1 MTGSENVIEQDTNHS
16 GMASQHRNKVIEY
29 LSQNKADGVTLIVSL
44 ILFHLMLVMGSIQ
57 IINRYLDIPFSVY
70 WAGEVTRTAMVFLTL
85 MLVPYLFVH
94 QLDISFLPVLKQI
107 FGSHLEAVL
116 LIRNL
121 VLVVFSSLMVWSSYL
136 SYIQSDAVTLPT
148 VGWFLVRWV
157 YLFMGLAFAVLLV
170 YVLIDTKRKVF
181 VALGRAESEDSADV

>member
-1 MTGSENVIEQDTNHS
+1 MG
-16 GMASQHRNKVIEY
+16 SQHRNKVIDY
-29 LSQNKADGVTLIVSL
+29 LSQNKADGVTLVVSL

-85 MLVPYLFVH
+85 MLVPYLFAH

-107 FGSHLEAVL
+107 FGSRLEAVL

-121 VLVVFSSLMVWSSYL
+121 VLVVFSSLMIWSSYL
-136 SYIQSDAVTLPT
+136 SYLQSDAVTLPT

-157 YLFMGLAFAVLLV
+157 YLFMGLAFAALLV
-170 YVLIDTKRKVF
+170 YVLVDTKRKVF
-181 VALGRAESEDSADV
+181 VALGRAESEESTDV